1 MTRRAAAWIVLLAT
15 LLGAAASPAAGARP
29 RVTVFGDSVQA
40 SFLFTPGAVRFLQ
53 PGLDLQM
60 QAQACRKLTSP
71 GCVGGQPPSVLAV
84 ATALGPALGDV
95 VVVHVGYNDF
105 AGRYDIAAVMRAFK
119 RAGVKAVL
127 WVTLRE
133 QQSSYAA
140 TNALVRAMV
149 RRERRT
155 PGGPVVRIADWN
167 TFSVGRPWFVSDRI
181 HLNAAGAMG
190 LSTLLRERVVRVLG
204 DIGVVLPGRPAGVTP
219 VAFPARGAGALAG
232 DGGTLWRQGPA
243 GLTPIDEDTGRPAG
257 ASVRLRPSETL
268 TSDGRQAWVAD
279 AVRAT
284 VARAGRR
291 ARGRGPAPAAG
302 VGFTPLLA
310 RAGGRLWAVSTCPAE
325 ELVCQGT
332 QVLSRIDPRT
342 GRRSAVADMTAPV
355 SAVAADA
362 SALWVATVDAG
373 GRPVI
378 EQRDPVTG
386 RVVQAAPLPG
396 DVRSLAAGPEG
407 AWAATG
413 DGALVRV
420 DRRGRVATLG
430 RSVRTVATAGTQ
442 VWVLR
447 RNARTLEQLVPETGR
462 VRLRAIAPR
471 RVMDAI
477 TFTAGYAWLLSARD
491 GRVLR
496 IPRD

>member
-1 MTRRAAAWIVLLAT
+1 MTRRAAAWLGLLAA
-15 LLGAAASPAAGARP
+15 LLLVAAGPATAARP

-40 SFLFTPGAVRFLQ
+40 SFLFTPGAVRHLQ

-60 QAQACRKLTSP
+60 QAQACRKLSSP
-71 GCVGGQPPSVLAV
+71 GCLGGTPPSVLTV
-84 ATALGPALGDV
+84 ADALGPALGDL

-105 AGRYDIAAVMRAFK
+105 AGRYDIDAVMRSFT

-133 QQSSYAA
+133 AQSSYAA
-140 TNALVRAMV
+140 TNARIRAMV

-155 PGGPVVRIADWN
+155 PGGPEVRIADWN
-167 TFSVGRPWFVSDRI
+167 TFSVGRPWFVSDHI

-190 LSTLLRERVVRVLG
+190 LSTLLRERVVAVLG
-204 DIGVVLPGRPAGVTP
+204 DIGIVLPGPPPSVTP
-219 VAFPARGAGALAG
+219 VAFPGGGAVAIAG
-232 DGGTLWRQGPA
+232 DGGTLWRQGGA
-243 GLTPIDEDTGRPAG
+243 GLTPVSQDTGRPSG
-257 ASVRLRPSETL
+257 ATARLRASETL
-268 TSDGRQAWVAD
+268 TSDGVQAWVAD

-291 ARGRGPAPAAG
+291 ARGHGPRPATG
-302 VGFTPLLA
+302 VGMTPLLA
-310 RAGGRLWAVSTCPAE
+310 RAGGRLWAVSTCPAQ

-332 QVLSRIDPRT
+332 QVLARIDPRT
-342 GRRSAVADMTAPV
+342 GRRTSAADMAAPV
-355 SAVAADA
+355 AAIA
-362 SALWVATVDAG
+362 ASPSALWVATAGAG
-373 GRPVI
+373 GRPAL

-386 RVVQAAPLPG
+386 RVVQATPLPG
-396 DVRSLAAGPEG
+396 AVRSLAAGRDG
-407 AWAATG
+407 AWASTG

-420 DRRGRVATLG
+420 DPRGRVVVLG
-430 RSVRTVATAGTQ
+430 RSVRAVATAGDQ

-447 RNARTLEQLVPETGR
+447 RNGRTLERLLPETGR

-471 RVMDAI
+471 RVAGTV
-477 TFTAGYAWLLSARD
+477 TFTSGYAWLLSAD
-491 GRVLR
+491 GRRVFR